1 MNNSKN
7 FGFTL
12 FELLVVV
19 SIIGILIGF
28 GTVAFSSAQKRA
40 RDARRQE
47 DMKEVQ
53 AAMEQCYGLLDGAYP
68 TGTYTA
74 GSTVTCGS
82 EVVIESFPDDPKP
95 TMSYSGSVS
104 DASNYCF
111 CAELES
117 ADGNY
122 GVGCSAGGISH
133 FCITERQ

>member
-1 MNNSKN
+1 MNNNK
-7 FGFTL
+7 GFTL

-47 DMKEVQ
+47 DMTEVQ
-53 AAMEQCYGLLDGAYP
+53 AGLEQCHGLLGGAYP

-74 GSTVTCGS
+74 GDTVTCGS
-82 EVVIESFPDDPKP
+82 EVVIESFPSDPKD

-104 DASNYCF
+104 DADNYCF

-122 GVGCSAGGISH
+122 GVGCSAGETTH